1 MDTLKIGKFIAR
13 MRKEKNMTQEDLA
26 RILGVTN
33 KTISR
38 WENGNY
44 MPDLSLLKPLS
55 EVLDISLNELLS
67 GEKDISVQKANE
79 NISNITNYFNL
90 VINKVLK
97 NIYITLMFLGLFLI
111 ISALLVTSPESS
123 WGSIYTAIG
132 LCMFIIGF
140 NRCLKKYN
148 IIWKWI
154 LTLGVTVLCLGL
166 LLFFDYLNVIENKSV
181 PRFRLSVTYTSED
194 VMEYDALFYKVF
206 RINHDTPNEY
216 YIVDNSKKY
225 NVSTVPKSP
234 FNRNVSGIDNLI
246 KYKNKYLG
254 NNSNTGNLI
263 NSLPLANYG
272 YAFEIDGTNLIIN
285 YYMTDWYY
293 NDNLYVNKAL
303 IYNSVSLFSLI
314 DNLDNIT
321 YNFSGSSYCVN
332 RNNIVDNYP
341 NYFKILNND
350 EINKN
355 TFNKYVENMMNDDSF
370 IENNFSE
377 IFEES

>member
-79 NISNITNYFNL
+79 NISNITNYSNL

-97 NIYITLMFLGLFLI
+97 NIYITLMFFGLFLI

-148 IIWKWI
+148 IIWQWI

-194 VMEYDALFYKVF
+194 VIEYDALFYKVF

-225 NVSTVPKSP
+225 NVFTVPKSP

-263 NSLPLANYG
+263 NSLPLASYG

-285 YYMTDWYY
+285 YYMTEWYY
-293 NDNLYVNKAL
+293 NADLYVNKAL
-303 IYNSVSLFSLI
+303 IYNSVALFSLI
-314 DNLDNIT
+314 DNLDSIT
-321 YNFSGSSYCVN
+321 YNFSGSSYYVN

-341 NYFKILNND
+341 NYSKILNND

-355 TFNKYVENMMNDDSF
+355 SFNKYVEKMMNDDSF
-370 IENNFSE
+370 IENNF
-377 IFEES
+377 EEMLDKS

>member
-79 NISNITNYFNL
+79 NISNITNYSNL

-123 WGSIYTAIG
+123 WGSIYMAIG

-148 IIWKWI
+148 IIWQWI

-194 VMEYDALFYKVF
+194 VIEYDALFYKVF

-254 NNSNTGNLI
+254 NNSNIGNLI

-321 YNFSGSSYCVN
+321 YNFSGSSYYLN

-341 NYFKILNND
+341 NYSKILNND
-350 EINKN
+350 ELNKN
-355 TFNKYVENMMNDDSF
+355 SFNRYVENMMNDDSF

>member
-79 NISNITNYFNL
+79 NISNITNYSNL

-97 NIYITLMFLGLFLI
+97 NIYITLMFFGLFLI

-148 IIWKWI
+148 IIWQWI

-194 VMEYDALFYKVF
+194 VIEYDALFYKVF

-321 YNFSGSSYCVN
+321 YNFSGSSYYLN

-341 NYFKILNND
+341 NYSKILNND

>member
-79 NISNITNYFNL
+79 NISNITNYSNL

-140 NRCLKKYN
+140 NRYLKKYN
-148 IIWKWI
+148 IIWQWI

-194 VMEYDALFYKVF
+194 VIEYDALFYKVF

-321 YNFSGSSYCVN
+321 YNFSGLSYCVN

-355 TFNKYVENMMNDDSF
+355 TFNKYVEKMMNDDSF